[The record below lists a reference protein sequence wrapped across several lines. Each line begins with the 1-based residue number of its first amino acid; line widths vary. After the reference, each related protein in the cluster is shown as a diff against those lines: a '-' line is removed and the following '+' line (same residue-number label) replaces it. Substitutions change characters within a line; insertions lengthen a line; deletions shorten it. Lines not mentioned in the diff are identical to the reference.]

1 MPASDNSLPKGTTL
15 AIVAET
21 LYLLN
26 LMIIPGV
33 AFLILLGLYF
43 KHRNQAPAIASSHL
57 AQTVSASIWAGL
69 LLILANLVIILMGGY
84 DGPYTWV
91 VVILYFTIA
100 HSTLILIGVLGLSK
114 ALAGLCW
121 RYPLIGRPLPE
132 DCP

>member
-1 MPASDNSLPKGTTL
+1 MPASDNSLPPGTTL
-15 AIVAET
+15 AILAEA

-26 LMIIPGV
+26 LLIIPGL
-33 AFLILLGLYF
+33 AFFILLTLYF
-43 KHRNQAPAIASSHL
+43 RHRHRAPAIASSHL

-69 LLILANLVIILMGGY
+69 LLVLANLAIILMGGY

-91 VVILYFTIA
+91 VVVLYFTIA
-100 HSTLILIGVLGLSK
+100 HSTLIMLGIWGLSK
-114 ALAGLCW
+114 ASSGHCW